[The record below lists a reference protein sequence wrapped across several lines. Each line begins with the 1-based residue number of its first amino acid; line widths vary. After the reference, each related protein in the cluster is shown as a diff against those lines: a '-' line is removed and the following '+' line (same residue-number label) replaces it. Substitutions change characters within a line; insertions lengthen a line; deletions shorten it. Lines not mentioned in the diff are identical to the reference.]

1 MESQPISQAL
11 NRMSE
16 ISKNNHAT
24 NRLIDDWM
32 LRALE
37 AYQDEGAER
46 QCLETL
52 LLWWLGF
59 GDRID
64 DDAAIPPHA
73 SQISGESVQS
83 LRTQQLIQAALRYS
97 PESIISRDDS
107 ESPETP

>member
-1 MESQPISQAL
+1 MKSQPTSQAL

-64 DDAAIPPHA
+64 DDAAIPFHA

-83 LRTQQLIQAALRYS
+83 LRTQQLIQAALRNS
-97 PESIISRDDS
+97 PEPMISGDDS